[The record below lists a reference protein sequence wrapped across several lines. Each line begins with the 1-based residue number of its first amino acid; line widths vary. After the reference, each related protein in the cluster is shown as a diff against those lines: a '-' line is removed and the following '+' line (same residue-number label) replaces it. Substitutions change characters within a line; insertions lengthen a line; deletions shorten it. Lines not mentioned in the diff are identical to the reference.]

1 MSGVT
6 AKDIAKKLGI
16 STASVSV
23 ALNGKPGVSQATRN
37 KILAAAAEMGYYD
50 QKNASAGG
58 KLLCFLIYVD
68 QVVGIAQESTFYTF
82 VLKGIEA
89 QAKQLGYRVLIRY
102 YYANRDF
109 AEQLSDIL
117 GDLAGL
123 LILGTDLTAARKA
136 QLAPLIDGTDFP
148 FPVVMIDNFLCSG
161 CVDCVGN
168 DNLLG
173 AQSAIRYLIGLGHTS
188 FGYLRARQRVSNFD
202 DREKGIHAAL
212 AEQLPDA
219 ARSLEIIDVDI
230 AADRAYQDLD
240 RWLEGRTALPQA
252 LFAENDVVAAA
263 AIRALTARGIRVP
276 QDISVMGFDDIPL
289 CEMVEPTITTVHSFK
304 ETLGREAVTL
314 LHRRISSG
322 QSAAQIQASGVM
334 KVSLSTRIVA
344 RKSVT
349 PPR

>member
-168 DNLLG
+168 DN
-173 AQSAIRYLIGLGHTS
+173 H
-188 FGYLRARQRVSNFD
+188 LRARQRVSNFD

-344 RKSVT
+344 RKSVA